1 MLETQCKVFSEVTAG
16 QRQDSLTDAQR
27 IAVSHGDGPM
37 MVLAGP
43 GSGKT
48 MVITQRVRELIEG
61 RGISP
66 SHILVVTFTRA
77 AARQMEERFV
87 RMMGGQK
94 GRVTFS
100 TFHSIFF
107 KIIQYAYGYQASNII
122 REEQK
127 TAYMRELVRH
137 CDLELQD
144 EREFVAGI
152 IAEISMVKGERI
164 DLSHYYSAN
173 CPEEVFQKL
182 YQGYQQMMAEN
193 RLIDFDDMQVYCY
206 ELFQARKDILE
217 AWRSKYPYILV
228 DEFQDIC
235 KIQYDILKMLAGP
248 NGNLFIVGDDDQ
260 SIYRFRGSKPEI
272 MLGFEKDFPTAKRI
286 LLDQNF
292 RCDANIVSASLR
304 LIGCNQ
310 VRFPKKIRPARPA
323 GFQVLT
329 RSFPTAREQ
338 YRGIAVFLK
347 ECQNRG
353 RDLSDTAVL
362 FRTNRN
368 AGGLVRQLMAYNI
381 PFQMRDVTA
390 NLYDHWIAQD
400 LITYIRIAQG
410 DLSRGNFLRISNR
423 PNRYITRSVF
433 TETQVTF
440 EQLYRFYEGKDWME
454 ERIERM
460 EYDFR
465 MLAKMA
471 PYAAINYIRKAVGYE
486 GYLEEYAKYRRMK
499 PGELMDVL
507 EEIHE
512 NAKDFKS
519 SEEWF
524 RYIEQYGEELKQ
536 QRQKQQEIKEGVV
549 LSTIHASKGLEYD
562 TVYIAD
568 VNEEIIPHKKAAQ
581 PAEIEEERRLFYVA
595 MTRAKNHLYI
605 CCPGER
611 YGHRQEPSR
620 FIKAYLPPEASVN
633 KTSTVSSRKTRF

>member
-1 MLETQCKVFSEVTAG
+1 MEKNQTENSAG
-16 QRQDSLTDAQR
+16 QRDGSLTDAQR
-27 IAVSHGDGPM
+27 MAVSHGAGPM

-48 MVITQRVRELIEG
+48 MVITRRVRELIES
-61 RGISP
+61 RGVSP
-66 SHILVVTFTRA
+66 SNILVVTFTRA
-77 AARQMEERFV
+77 AARQMEERFT
-87 RMMGGQK
+87 RMMDGRK

-127 TAYMRELVRH
+127 TAYIKELVRH
-137 CDLELQD
+137 CGLELQD
-144 EREFVAGI
+144 EREFVSGI

-206 ELFQARKDILE
+206 ELFRARKDILE
-217 AWRSKYPYILV
+217 AWQNKYPYILV

-235 KIQYDILKMLAGP
+235 KIQYDILKMLAGQT
-248 NGNLFIVGDDDQ
+248 GNLFIVGDDDQ

-272 MLGFEKDFPTAKRI
+272 MLGFEKDFPGTEKV
-286 LLDQNF
+286 LLDRNF
-292 RCDANIVSASLR
+292 RCDANIVEASLR
-304 LIGCNQ
+304 LIGHNQ
-310 VRFPKKIRPARPA
+310 VRFPKKIRPARPPVC
-323 GFQVLT
+323 QVLT
-329 RSFPTAREQ
+329 RRFATAREQ
-338 YRGIAVFLK
+338 YNAIAVSLK

-353 RDLSDTAVL
+353 EKIGGTAVL

-400 LITYIRIAQG
+400 LMTYLYIARG
-410 DLSRGNFLRISNR
+410 DYSREHFLRISNR

-433 TETQVTF
+433 TEAQVTF
-440 EQLYRFYEGKDWME
+440 EQLYRFYEGKVWME
-454 ERIERM
+454 ERIDRM
-460 EYDFR
+460 EYDFK

-486 GYLEEYAKYRRMK
+486 TYLEEYARYRRMK
-499 PGELMDVL
+499 PGELLDIL

-512 NAKDFKS
+512 NAKDFKNC
-519 SEEWF
+519 EEWF
-524 RYIEQYGEELKQ
+524 RYIERYGEELKQ
-536 QRQKQQEIKEGVV
+536 QRQKQQEVSDGVV

-620 FIKAYLPPEASVN
+620 FVKEYLPPEPKKE
-633 KTSTVSSRKTRF
+633 KT